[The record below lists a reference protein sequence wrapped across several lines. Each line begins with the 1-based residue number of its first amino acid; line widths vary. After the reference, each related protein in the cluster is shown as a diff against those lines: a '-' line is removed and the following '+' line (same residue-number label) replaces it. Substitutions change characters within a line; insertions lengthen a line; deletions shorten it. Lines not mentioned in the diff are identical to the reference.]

1 MDVFSSYSEQI
12 KEHNGAF
19 DASVRIYRAA
29 VDFFIRV
36 IDREWDT
43 VSGFGIGTAGMKAV
57 EAMTVTSAARRSVPH
72 DFAKADKRFYKM
84 PCYLRRAAIIEAL
97 GKVSSHRSSLAN
109 WEAEA
114 PAQRGRKPGRPSA
127 GYAYPVLYRGN
138 MYRETGGYAARIK
151 VFIRNTWDWVTVHLR
166 KSDVDYISR
175 HCFPFHNGDGVTKTR
190 KLCAPVLR
198 KRYKKWYLD
207 FPVQESVS
215 LPKTDVSNQTI
226 LAVDLGIN
234 NACTCCVMAH
244 DGTVLARE
252 FLSLARED
260 DCLAHAIGRIKKA
273 QQHGA
278 RKTPRLWAYAKGINN
293 RIAVR
298 TAAFITD
305 TAVKYNVDVIVMEH
319 LDVRGRK
326 RGSKKQRL
334 HLWKCLNVQAMVTQK
349 AHRNGIRIS
358 RVCAWNTSRLAFDG
372 SGRVLRGKESERTGG
387 SYSVCEFPSGKIYN
401 CDLNAA
407 YNIGARYFIREILKS
422 VPAKARLRL
431 EAKVPPVRT
440 RSTCTLA
447 VLIRLHAVM
456 TASAV
461 CG

>member
-36 IDREWDT
+36 IDREWNT
-43 VSGFGIGTAGMKAV
+43 VSAFGTGTAGMKVV
-57 EAMTVTSAARRSVPH
+57 EAMTVTSAARRTVPY
-72 DFAKADKRFYKM
+72 DFSKADKRFYKM

-97 GKVSSHRSSLAN
+97 GKVSSYRSNLAN
-109 WEAEA
+109 WEANK
-114 PAQRGRKPGRPSA
+114 RGRKPGNPSA
-127 GYAYPVLYRGN
+127 GYSYPVLYRGN
-138 MYRETGGYAARIK
+138 MYRETGGYTAQIK

-175 HCFPFHNGDGVTKTR
+175 HCFSFRNGDGVMKSR
-190 KLCAPVLR
+190 KLCAPTVR

-215 LPKTDVSNQTI
+215 LSETNVRKQTI

-252 FLSLARED
+252 FLSLAREN
-260 DCLAHAIGRIKKA
+260 DCLTHAVGRLKKA

-278 RKTPRLWAYAKGINN
+278 RRTPRLWAYAKGVND
-293 RIAVR
+293 RIAVL

-305 TAVKYNVDVIVMEH
+305 TAVKYGVDVIVMEH

-326 RGSKKQRL
+326 HGSKKQRL
-334 HLWKCLNVQAMVTQK
+334 HLWKCRYVQAMVTQK

-372 SGRVLRGKESERTGG
+372 SGRVLRGKESERTDG

-407 YNIGARYFIREILKS
+407 YNIGARYFIRELLKS
-422 VPAKARLRL
+422 VPAKARLHL
-431 EAKVPPVRT
+431 EAKVPPVCT

>member
-1 MDVFSSYSEQI
+1 MDVFSTYSERI
-12 KEHNGAF
+12 KEHNSAF

-29 VDFFIRV
+29 VNFFIRV
-36 IDREWDT
+36 IDKEWNT
-43 VSGFGIGTAGMKAV
+43 VSGFGIGTTGMKAV
-57 EAMTVTSAARRSVPH
+57 EAMTVTSAARRSVPY
-72 DFAKADKRFYKM
+72 DFAKADKQFYKM

-97 GKVSSHRSSLAN
+97 GKVSSCRSNLAN
-109 WEAEA
+109 WEADKH
-114 PAQRGRKPGRPSA
+114 GRKPGRPSA

-138 MYRETGGYAARIK
+138 MYREASGYTAQIK
-151 VFIRNTWDWVTVHLR
+151 VFIRNTWDWITVHLR

-175 HCFPFHNGDGVTKTR
+175 HCNPFRDGDGVMRLR
-190 KLCAPVLR
+190 KLCAPTLR

-207 FPVQESVS
+207 FPVQESVKLS
-215 LPKTDVSNQTI
+215 ETDIREQTV
-226 LAVDLGIN
+226 LAVDLGIH

-252 FLSLARED
+252 FLSLAGEN
-260 DCLAHAIGRIKKA
+260 DCLAHAIGRLKKA

-293 RIAVR
+293 RIAVQ
-298 TAAFITD
+298 TATFIVN
-305 TAVKYNVDVIVMEH
+305 TAIKYNVAVIVMEH

-326 RGSKKQRL
+326 HGSKKQRL

-358 RVCAWNTSRLAFDG
+358 RVCAWNTSCLAFDG

-422 VPAKARLRL
+422 LSAKTRLQL
-431 EAKVPPVRT
+431 EAKVPPVCI
-440 RSTCTLA
+440 RSTSTLA

-456 TASAV
+456 TADAV